1 MIKVLNMSTNLFLL
15 VILWSFFNEYL
26 WSVWNLFL
34 CKEYDKDTV
43 SFYHEATWPWISSSL
58 LSFLFHS
65 QLCSIRWS
73 AQTRHI
79 VHYLFNW
86 SNPWWLRW
94 QKNLPV
100 MKETWVPLLGW
111 EDCLE
116 KGMATPSS
124 ILAWRIPWTEEPDRL
139 QSMWMQ
145 RVGHDWASNTV
156 NSTSMKWKKAVC
168 EWWVNLHRKK
178 DIGNSERRQGCNCVW
193 GTPGLD
199 WEW

>member
-58 LSFLFHS
+58 LSFLFNS

-86 SNPWWLRW
+86 SNPWWLIW
-94 QKNLPV
+94 QKICLQWRRPGFHSWVGKTAWRREWLPLPV
-100 MKETWVPLLGW
+100 FLPGEFHGQRSLTGFSPCGCKELDMTEHLTLL
-111 EDCLE
+111 
-116 KGMATPSS
+116 T
-124 ILAWRIPWTEEPDRL
+124 IPQWSGKK
-139 QSMWMQ
+139 QS
-145 RVGHDWASNTV
+145 V
-156 NSTSMKWKKAVC
+156 N
-168 EWWVNLHRKK
+168 
-178 DIGNSERRQGCNCVW
+178 DG
-193 GTPGLD
+193 
-199 WEW
+199 